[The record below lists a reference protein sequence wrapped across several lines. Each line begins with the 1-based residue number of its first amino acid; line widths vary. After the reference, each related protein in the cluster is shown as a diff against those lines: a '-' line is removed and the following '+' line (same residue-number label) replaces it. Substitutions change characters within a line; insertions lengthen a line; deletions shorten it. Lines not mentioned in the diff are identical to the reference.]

1 MKIDRKTPF
10 ALTEGRHFSKLE
22 QQMIWQKPASHQTSQ
37 EELRIAQEIKL
48 NWQDPEMK
56 IFNVLLEGDAGSGKT
71 QLAKALSYDLQL
83 PYTKITCF
91 ADMDKSDVF
100 GALLPIVAT
109 DQEEDSEL
117 LEAIYLSDSLD
128 QVIQVIAD
136 HYSITTEGAREKLA
150 DLIRRMEETDT
161 TEVVHYKFYPSEIV
175 RAMEKGY
182 LLEIQEPTV
191 IRDASV
197 LVALNSAL
205 EQNGMLNLPTGVV
218 RRHPDCVVIITTNR
232 NYQGNRPLNES
243 LRDRMQ
249 HVEKM
254 DLPELSVMVARA
266 LAKTGYE
273 DQAIASKMAEII
285 RLLDSTAKANAI
297 KGVAG
302 MRSYFYWLNT
312 VKNGQSPLETF
323 AVKVLYKLTTDPDEL
338 HLLQEAL
345 DQSELLVELRRLY
358 QGQEMSHR
366 QPVQGRILSAKEA
379 DARNIEESSSELG
392 TVAATEETA
401 ETPDTQESNQ
411 EDPAVPKEKIA
422 GDTLESQHSSE
433 DGQAQEG
440 SEQASQAPSNQH
452 LSIEEF
458 QQLDKELRKQANQE
472 ARQALKHSLHAKEGL
487 IVHRPKLQEDA
498 FQKAQQLFA
507 PLLPVVDTI
516 SKQLLELLENEAAS
530 SYGKGKYSGSRFDAS
545 RVAYGDF
552 RTFDKKNP
560 PHEQPSL
567 AIALRID
574 ESGSMVREGRITA
587 AQQAALAVNAFAQR
601 LEIPLMIYG
610 DTADLSLREKTSLYS
625 YKEFSEPFDYVPA
638 KLMSLQP
645 RQNNRDGA
653 VLRVLA
659 EKLVQQSATTKLLLT
674 ISDGQPKAMPG
685 YTGNKAKADIQSVIK
700 EYERQE
706 IIFLSAAIGQDKEV
720 IKEIYGAERYIDIS
734 NLKEF
739 PKQLLALISRYF

>member
-1 MKIDRKTPF
+1 MKIDRTTPF

-22 QQMIWQKPASHQTSQ
+22 QQMIWQKPVSHQTSQ

-109 DQEEDSEL
+109 DQDEDSEL

-182 LLEIQEPTV
+182 LLEVQEPTV

-249 HVEKM
+249 HAEKM

-358 QGQEMSHR
+358 QGQEMSQR

-379 DARNIEESSSELG
+379 DARNIEESSSQLG

-472 ARQALKHSLHAKEGL
+472 ARQALKHSLHTREGL

-498 FQKAQQLFA
+498 FQKAQQLLA

-574 ESGSMVREGRITA
+574 ESGSMVREGRMTA

-674 ISDGQPKAMPG
+674 ISDGQPKAMPD

-734 NLKEF
+734 SLKEF